1 MKRWTYVL
9 VPVLLLGSLLGWRL
23 VQKREENKAV
33 AGMRQMRKNAPSL
46 VSTEVAT
53 LRDIVRTFEAT
64 GTVESPQN
72 VKIASKV
79 SGRVD
84 YLELREGDRVK
95 KGQVLVRIDPRQIE
109 AEVHRQSAA
118 LAEAQYR
125 LAQAKI
131 NQNSTNV
138 GVNAQIRQQ
147 KATLTSAE
155 ADLRQVKQNYEAQ
168 QAAANAGVTD
178 AQAKVKN
185 AEAGIKS
192 AQANLDNS
200 RARLN
205 RILDLYNQ
213 GFVAAQD
220 VDDAKAGVS
229 VQESALDIARGQ
241 LNSATAQREAAQQQ
255 ADIVKTKGKADI
267 AASQAKVEQ
276 AKASLDFAQANVS
289 QKSAYEQSLAALP
302 AGVESA
308 KASLRSAEAQRADTV
323 LVSPLDGVVT
333 GRHVDPGAMTTP
345 GQPILTVQ
353 FVKNVW
359 VTISVPEEIS
369 ALVHIGQPATVSFD
383 AMPHRSFTGNVVQ
396 FNPSADLQ
404 NRQFMVRIAL
414 DNKQGL
420 FKTGMFARVLLE
432 VERRKDLVC
441 VPKEAVKH
449 DGRGSYVMVAESGK
463 QGDVAHRRDI
473 ITGPADPSYTSIAQ
487 GLKPGEKV
495 VMLSAFPVKDGAKII
510 NGAGDGSGRGGKPG
524 AGRPGGG
531 GKRGKP

>member
-9 VPVLLLGSLLGWRL
+9 VLVLFLGSLIGWRL
-23 VQKREENKAV
+23 VQKQAENKAV
-33 AGMRQMRKNAPSL
+33 AGMRETRKNAPSL
-46 VSTEVAT
+46 VSTETAAI
-53 LRDIVRTFEAT
+53 RDIVKNFNAT

-79 SGRVD
+79 SGRID
-84 YLELREGDRVK
+84 YLELREGDKVK
-95 KGQVLVRIDPRQIE
+95 RGQVLVRIDPRQIE
-109 AEVHRQSAA
+109 AEVHRQKAA

-147 KATLTSAE
+147 EASLSSSQ
-155 ADLRQVKQNYEAQ
+155 ADLKQVRQNYEAQ

-178 AQAKVKN
+178 AAARVKN

-192 AQANLDNS
+192 AQANLDNAQ
-200 RARLN
+200 ARLN
-205 RILDLYNQ
+205 RIMDLYQQ

-229 VQESALDIARGQ
+229 VQESAVDIAKGQ

-267 AASQAKVEQ
+267 AASEAKVEQ
-276 AKASLDFAQANVS
+276 ARASLEYAQANIS
-289 QKSAYEQSLAALP
+289 QKSAYEQSLSALQ
-302 AGVESA
+302 AGVDAA

-333 GRHVDPGAMTTP
+333 GRHVDPGAMTTQ

-353 FVKNVW
+353 FVQQVW

-369 ALVHIGQPATVSFD
+369 AMVHLGQNAVVSFD
-383 AMPHRSFTGNVVQ
+383 ALANRKFNGSVVQ
-396 FNPSADLQ
+396 YNPSADVQ
-404 NRQFMVRIAL
+404 SRQFMVRVSL

-420 FKTGMFARVLLE
+420 FKTGMFARVALE
-432 VERRKDLVC
+432 IERGKDLVC
-441 VPKEAVKH
+441 VPREAIKQTNG
-449 DGRGSYVMVAESGK
+449 DTYVMVVESSKDGE
-463 QGDVAHRRDI
+463 VARRRNI
-473 ITGPADPSYTSIAQ
+473 VTGMSDSGFTSVAQ
-487 GLKPGEKV
+487 GLEAGEKV
-495 VMLSAFPVKDGAKII
+495 VMLSAFPVRDGAKII
-510 NGAGDGSGRGGKPG
+510 TGDDNKRPG
-524 AGRPGGG
+524 AG